1 MKNGR
6 RTLKERLKEDLRNPE
21 FKKAFDAEDMPA
33 RLAISIARFRE
44 SKGLTQVKLARKL
57 GVSQQALSQLENPE
71 TARFTLR
78 TLQRVANALDRK
90 LVVELR

>member
-6 RTLKERLKEDLRNPE
+6 RTLKERLREDMRDPAFRKAFAEEDL
-21 FKKAFDAEDMPA
+21 PA
-33 RLAISIARFRE
+33 RLAIRIARLRE
-44 SKGLTQVKLARKL
+44 AKGLTQVKLARKL

-71 TARFTLR
+71 TASFTLR
-78 TLQRVANALDRK
+78 TLQRVATALHRK